1 MRKRTNGPQTI
12 RAAACQLHLEV
23 SQAEANRTRATSA
36 IEEAVARG
44 ARLVVLPELVNSGY
58 VFTGPDESRALAE
71 PVNGPT
77 VSDWC
82 RLAARHDVVIV
93 GGWCELDDEDEV
105 RNSSVIVDRTGVR
118 AVYRKVHLW
127 HDEADSFLPGD
138 QAPPVVETA
147 AGRIATMVC
156 YDLEFPEWVRV
167 AALAGADVLAVPT
180 NWPLE
185 PSAAPFPLEVVRAQ
199 AGASINRMAVVA
211 ADRCGRERGV
221 EWVGGSSIIGADG
234 QLLAGPAAGARPA
247 ILIADLDLTLARN
260 KSIGPRND
268 VMADRRPE
276 LYGPVTS

>member
-1 MRKRTNGPQTI
+1 MPERADEPRTI

-23 SQAEANRTRATSA
+23 GRAEANRARATAA
-36 IEEAVARG
+36 IEEAVASG

-58 VFTGPDESRALAE
+58 VFTGPDESRGLAE
-71 PVNGPT
+71 PVDGPT
-77 VSDWC
+77 VSGWC
-82 RLAARHDVVIV
+82 RLAARYEIVIV
-93 GGWCELDDEDEV
+93 GGWCELDDEDQV
-105 RNSSVIVDRTGVR
+105 RNSSVIVDHTGVR

-127 HDEADSFLPGD
+127 HEEVDSFLPGD

-180 NWPLE
+180 NWPRE
-185 PSAAPFPLEVVRAQ
+185 PGAGRFPLEVVLAQ
-199 AGASINRMAVVA
+199 AGASVNRMAVVA
-211 ADRCGRERGV
+211 ADRCGPERGV

-234 QLLAGPAAGARPA
+234 QLVAGPMTRARPA
-247 ILIADLDLTLARN
+247 VLIADLDLTLARN

-276 LYGPVTS
+276 LYGPVAR